1 MANEDLRA
9 VVCSLHFA
17 VDILFFLE
25 ILNYAE
31 SQSTKVI
38 NGRKCKANTNIRF
51 YRVHFYKRSKFFYYL
66 VSLHHLTV

>member
-1 MANEDLRA
+1 MANEDLRG

-17 VDILFFLE
+17 VDILFLE
-25 ILNYAE
+25 ILNYTE